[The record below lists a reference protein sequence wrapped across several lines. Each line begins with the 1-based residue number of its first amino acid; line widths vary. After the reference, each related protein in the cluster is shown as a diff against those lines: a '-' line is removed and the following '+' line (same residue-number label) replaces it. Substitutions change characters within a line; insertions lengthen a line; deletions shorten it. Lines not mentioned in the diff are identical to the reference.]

1 MLSLQSG
8 NLRKAWQQLKDWGDN
23 EKGRDQIK
31 RAMQLC
37 PAANLTS
44 RDDVDELAQWAQ
56 NAFDYLVSGACCTH
70 TLSLSVFSIVAASY
84 QSALAAALHGNV
96 PAHYTGDVLRLLRLE
111 RLHA

>member
-1 MLSLQSG
+1 MPCSQCAPRTLNVLLLQSG

-37 PAANLTS
+37 PAANMTS

-56 NAFDYLVSGACCTH
+56 NAFDYLVSCTH
-70 TLSLSVFSIVAASY
+70 ARPVFSVVAASY
-84 QSALAAALHGNV
+84 QSSSAAAMHCNV
-96 PAHYTGDVLRLLRLE
+96 PN
-111 RLHA
+111 RLHWAVC